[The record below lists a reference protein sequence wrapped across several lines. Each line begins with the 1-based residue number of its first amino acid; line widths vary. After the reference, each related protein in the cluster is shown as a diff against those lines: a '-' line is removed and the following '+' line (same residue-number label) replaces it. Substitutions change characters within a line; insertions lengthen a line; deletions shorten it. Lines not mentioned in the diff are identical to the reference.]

1 METRKNKNYKK
12 QPKKDYYGI
21 ETDRSKNIRNNMDLY
36 IKEGKLDVMNYMFE
50 KKKQKYLKTKC
61 PGAK

>member
-1 METRKNKNYKK
+1 
-12 QPKKDYYGI
+12 
-21 ETDRSKNIRNNMDLY
+21 MDLY